1 MRVETRSIAAF
12 LSVPPKARAVLF
24 HGDDEALVRARADQV
39 TVAVVGAKDDL
50 FRVAWLFRDDH
61 GRLAEEASALSMVGG
76 RRAIRV
82 RDVTDT
88 LLTALT
94 RAMAVPNDSVIILES
109 EALTKRS
116 KLRLALEASP
126 DAAVVACYPAEGTAL
141 LGSVRQ
147 LFAERDV
154 AISADAVRAF
164 IGRVGSDA
172 GTLRSEA
179 EKLAVFVGS
188 RREVTDSD
196 VSQAVGDR
204 AEASLDEA
212 LYAATAGHMQA
223 ADRAL
228 DSALE
233 AGAAPVAICRILLS
247 HLARLEEGAAA
258 VATGR
263 SPAEAARD
271 LRPPPLFSR
280 IAVFTAA
287 LECWRPA
294 QLRLA
299 VSAVMAAELA
309 CKQSNARDTLI
320 VRRLIMSIS
329 QMAARARR

>member
-12 LSVPPKARAVLF
+12 LSVPPKVRVVLF

-39 TVAVVGAKDDL
+39 TVAVAGGKDDP

-61 GRLAEEASALSMVGG
+61 SRLAEEAAALSMVGG

-94 RAMAVPNDSVIILES
+94 RAMAAPNDSVIILES

-116 KLRLALEASP
+116 KLRLSLEASP
-126 DAAVVACYPAEGTAL
+126 DAAVVACYPAEGPAL

-154 AISADAVRAF
+154 TISADAVRAF
-164 IGRVGSDA
+164 IGKVGSDA
-172 GTLRSEA
+172 GTLRSEV
-179 EKLAVFVGS
+179 EKLALFVGS
-188 RREVTDSD
+188 RREVTDND

-212 LYAATAGHMQA
+212 LYASTAGQMQA

-233 AGAAPVAICRILLS
+233 AGAAPVAVCRILLS

-258 VATGR
+258 VAAGR
-263 SPAEAARD
+263 NPAEAVRE

-280 IAVFTAA
+280 VAVLTSA

-299 VSAVMAAELA
+299 VSAVMAAEYA
-309 CKQSNARDTLI
+309 CKQSNAHDTLI
-320 VRRLIMSIS
+320 VQRLVMSIS
-329 QMAARARR
+329 QMAIRARR